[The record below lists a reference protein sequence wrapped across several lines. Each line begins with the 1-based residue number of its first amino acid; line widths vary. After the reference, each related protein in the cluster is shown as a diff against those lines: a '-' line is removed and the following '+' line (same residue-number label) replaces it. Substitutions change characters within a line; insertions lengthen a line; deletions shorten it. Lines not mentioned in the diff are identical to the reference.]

1 MNYLKTRGMYLS
13 VEWLQIDCKLLQKK
27 IYVSVRE
34 WQCERTE
41 SILFQC
47 VPNTYD
53 ILIQDRTLYA
63 SIMVIIW
70 KTCYFNNKY
79 GTKKTPESSKAY
91 FQSGPLKAYGK

>member
-41 SILFQC
+41 SIFFFSAYQIRMI
-47 VPNTYD
+47 Y
-53 ILIQDRTLYA
+53 
-63 SIMVIIW
+63 W
-70 KTCYFNNKY
+70 HKTVHC
-79 GTKKTPESSKAY
+79 TH
-91 FQSGPLKAYGK
+91 Q

>member
-41 SILFQC
+41 SIFFSVRTKYVWYTDTRLYIVRINNGNNLKDMLF
-47 VPNTYD
+47 
-53 ILIQDRTLYA
+53 
-63 SIMVIIW
+63 
-70 KTCYFNNKY
+70 
-79 GTKKTPESSKAY
+79 
-91 FQSGPLKAYGK
+91 